1 MKQTLL
7 FLLLVVCMISRPVMG
22 QVEKRQLYEEKIQSF
37 SHMRNG
43 GIAMAAVG
51 SGLTIAG
58 TVLLVSIPDY
68 YWDGYYD
75 YYGDDYEDYSF
86 QAVGGIIMLGVGIG
100 LMAGGITMASIGG
113 HKISQYRQK
122 LNNLSLGVICTP
134 KRQGL
139 SLTYRF

>member
-1 MKQTLL
+1 MKKTLV
-7 FLLLVVCMISRPVMG
+7 FFFVAVCMICLPVMG

-37 SHMRNG
+37 TNMRNG

-86 QAVGGIIMLGVGIG
+86 RAVGGIIMLGVGIG

-113 HKISQYRQK
+113 HKISQYQQRLK
-122 LNNLSLGVICTP
+122 NLSLGIICTP

-139 SLTYRF
+139 TLTYRF

>member
-1 MKQTLL
+1 MKQTLV
-7 FLLLVVCMISRPVMG
+7 FFIVAVCMISRPIMG

-37 SHMRNG
+37 EHMRNG

-51 SGLTIAG
+51 SGLAIAG
-58 TVLLVSIPDY
+58 TVMLVSIPGS
-68 YWDGYYD
+68 YWDDTYY
-75 YYGDDYEDYSF
+75 YTDDYEDYSI
-86 QAVGGIIMLGVGIG
+86 QAAGGIIMLGVGIG
-100 LMAGGITMASIGG
+100 LLAGGITMASIGG